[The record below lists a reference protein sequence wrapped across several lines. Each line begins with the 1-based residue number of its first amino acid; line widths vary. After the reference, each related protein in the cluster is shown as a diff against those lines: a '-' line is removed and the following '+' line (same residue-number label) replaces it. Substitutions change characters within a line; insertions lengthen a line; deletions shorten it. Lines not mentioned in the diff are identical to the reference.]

1 MGLPVAAGGGLAGI
15 IALIVAL
22 LAGGGGGGG
31 SGGLSGF
38 GDALESDLD
47 APASEEEQF
56 VEFLA
61 EDTQAVW
68 ADIFAEDGREYAYAT
83 VNTFT
88 GQVNTGCGPATS
100 AVGPF
105 YCPADGQVYLD
116 LGFFDELRSRFGVPG
131 DFAQAYV
138 VAHEIGHHVQNL
150 LGTSA
155 EVRAREQAAGSQEE
169 ANQWSVRL
177 ELQADCYAGVWANSV
192 YQRGQEDPQGDVGL
206 ERGDIEEGLAA
217 AQAVGDDR
225 IQSQAGMTV
234 NPESWTHGSSE
245 QRQRWF
251 YRGFETGDPNRCNT
265 FSE

>member
-88 GQVNTGCGPATS
+88 GRVNTGCGPATS